1 MPVWVYLETG
11 SMLWFGLS
19 GVIAYLPALLTL
31 PVAGAVADRFDRR
44 RVLLAA
50 CATAVTAEALLAL
63 LLWTDR
69 LGLAAVYTLVCVL
82 GAASVFQRITY
93 LAAIPQVVPKRYLG
107 HANGIAQ
114 LAVGLSS
121 LAVPLLAAGLLA
133 AIGLAGVLVID
144 IVSYVV
150 AIGVLAAVRFPDL
163 LGRRR
168 KEPFLA
174 ELIGG
179 ARMTWAEPG
188 FRAMLGFFS
197 LYNLCLA
204 SLLLVPPMVLAF
216 GTMGQVGTVAFAE
229 ALGAVLGGLAIAVW
243 GGPTRRRMPA
253 LIAIAFGV
261 AVSLVLSGVRPS
273 LLLVALGSFG
283 VGLGLGLHNGIYLS
297 IIQVK
302 VPQRFHGRVL
312 AIIQT
317 LTWATLPLGFAVL
330 VPLSGSLL
338 EPMFRPR
345 RRAGRQRRRADRHRP
360 RPGTRVRVRGVR
372 AGPGRGGARRLRRTP
387 AAPVRHRDPRRAGG
401 RHRVATA
408 PAPGR
413 RSVAAV
419 PRRTPGRP
427 RRSARRRPGRAAA
440 R

>member
-1 MPVWVYLETG
+1 M
-11 SMLWFGLS
+11 
-19 GVIAYLPALLTL
+19 
-31 PVAGAVADRFDRR
+31 
-44 RVLLAA
+44 
-50 CATAVTAEALLAL
+50 
-63 LLWTDR
+63 
-69 LGLAAVYTLVCVL
+69 
-82 GAASVFQRITY
+82 
-93 LAAIPQVVPKRYLG
+93 
-107 HANGIAQ
+107 
-114 LAVGLSS
+114 
-121 LAVPLLAAGLLA
+121 PLLAAGLLA

-179 ARMTWAEPG
+179 ARMAWAEPG

-216 GTMGQVGTVAFAE
+216 GSMGQVGTVAFAE

-317 LTWATLPLGFAVL
+317 LTWATLAAGL
-330 VPLSGSLL
+330 
-338 EPMFRPR
+338 
-345 RRAGRQRRRADRHRP
+345 RRAGAAERVAANRCSPRA
-360 RPGTRVRVRGVR
+360 
-372 AGPGRGGARRLRRTP
+372 ARWP
-387 AAPVRHRDPRRAGG
+387 AA
-401 RHRVATA
+401 
-408 PAPGR
+408 
-413 RSVAAV
+413 
-419 PRRTPGRP
+419 
-427 RRSARRRPGRAAA
+427 SAR
-440 R
+440 